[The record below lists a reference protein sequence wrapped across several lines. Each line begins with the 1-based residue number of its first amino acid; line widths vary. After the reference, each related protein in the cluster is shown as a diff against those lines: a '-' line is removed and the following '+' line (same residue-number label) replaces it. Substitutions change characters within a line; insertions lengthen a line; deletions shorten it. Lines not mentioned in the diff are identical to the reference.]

1 MAADENKSKATTNTH
16 THTHTHKTGKKKKT
30 GKITTLALRMQ
41 HRACTAKHKRQ
52 VVNPK
57 GGKKTCASQKATIR
71 EKHLEMGCIA

>member
-16 THTHTHKTGKKKKT
+16 THTHTRQEKKKT

-41 HRACTAKHKRQ
+41 HRACTAKRKRQ

-57 GGKKTCASQKATIR
+57 GGKKKTCASQKATIR